1 MKSLPVAALMAAVL
15 SIESAAQAPQAPAP
29 AQFDV
34 VSIKRNTT
42 GTAGGSARSLPD
54 GTSVIVNQP
63 IRSLIM
69 GASPVP
75 AREVEGLPDWA
86 MQERY
91 DITTKPPTGSTR
103 EQRSEMMR
111 TMFEERMKLRA
122 HVEQRERD
130 IFALVVARSDGRL
143 GPQLK
148 PSTLDCGPRPPGT
161 PPPPPPT
168 SFSESDA
175 QGRCGGLFGQGVIVS
190 GGIQLDSLV
199 FSISGLAGRQVM
211 NRTGLQGFY
220 ALTLRFAMS
229 RGPGAATDAAA
240 DDNLPDFFTAL
251 QEQLGLKLQPEK
263 ATIPIFVIDHIE
275 RPTEN

>member
-1 MKSLPVAALMAAVL
+1 MKSLVAAALIAAVS
-15 SIESAAQAPQAPAP
+15 SIESTAEAPQAPA
-29 AQFDV
+29 QFDI
-34 VSIKRNTT
+34 VSIKKNTSLE
-42 GTAGGSARSLPD
+42 AGGGMRSLPD
-54 GTSVIVNQP
+54 GTSVMVNQP

-69 GASPVP
+69 VAAPVP
-75 AREVEGLPDWA
+75 VREVEGLPDWA

-91 DITTKPPTGSTR
+91 DITTKPPAGSTR

-111 TMFEERMKLRA
+111 TMFEERMKLKA

-148 PSTLDCGPRPPGT
+148 PSTLDCSPRPPGT

-168 SFSESDA
+168 SFSEADA

-190 GGIQLDSLV
+190 GGILLDSLV
-199 FSISGLAGRQVM
+199 LSISGLAGRQVI
-211 NRTGLQGFY
+211 NRSGLQGFY
-220 ALTLRFAMS
+220 ALTLRFALP
-229 RGPGAATDAAA
+229 RGPGAATGAAA